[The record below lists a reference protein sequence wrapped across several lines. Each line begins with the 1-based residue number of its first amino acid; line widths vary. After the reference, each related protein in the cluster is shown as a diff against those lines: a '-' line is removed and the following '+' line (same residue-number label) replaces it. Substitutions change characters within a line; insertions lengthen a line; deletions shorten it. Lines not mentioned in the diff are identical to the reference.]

1 MGITFLSYLR
11 EGWYAAY
18 HMQENQNHL
27 QVLTVFNFW
36 TMKYFLQRI
45 SYDTITIKYVNHD
58 SFNQCF
64 VVSSFELSI
73 EVQPLND
80 FTHFNHHTVLHT
92 VIHCNLNYYENVF
105 VNSHHNINIIYI
117 IEYTDR

>member
-1 MGITFLSYLR
+1 
-11 EGWYAAY
+11 
-18 HMQENQNHL
+18 MQENQNHL

-64 VVSSFELSI
+64 VVSSFELGI

-80 FTHFNHHTVLHT
+80 FTHSNYHTVLHT
-92 VIHCNLNYYENVF
+92 VIHCNLNHYENVF
-105 VNSHHNINIIYI
+105 VNSQHNINIIYI

>member
-1 MGITFLSYLR
+1 
-11 EGWYAAY
+11 
-18 HMQENQNHL
+18 MQENQNRSSPMENT
-27 QVLTVFNFW
+27 TVFSCW
-36 TMKYFLQRI
+36 TMKNVQQRI
-45 SYDTITIKYVNHD
+45 SYDAITIKYVNHD
-58 SFNQCF
+58 SLNQFF

-80 FTHFNHHTVLHT
+80 VTHSNYHTVLHT

-105 VNSHHNINIIYI
+105 VNSQHNINIIYI